1 MDVVE
6 GASLFVGS
14 RVQLVADQRSG
25 CAQEKM
31 VLAAAMLDGMIFQQ
45 FLFPK
50 RKANE
55 GNNVCEKEQEGEG
68 DKECGAECLFGGGT
82 HCKWNLY
89 RHIFYF
95 KGGDKSELDVVFW
108 ELMGGDVW
116 GCSHAHLGSR
126 GSTGKGLCDCFVSLS
141 W

>member
-1 MDVVE
+1 MS
-6 GASLFVGS
+6 SLFVGS

-82 HCKWNLY
+82 HCKRRQKRVGCCIL
-89 RHIFYF
+89 
-95 KGGDKSELDVVFW
+95 GADG
-108 ELMGGDVW
+108 W
-116 GCSHAHLGSR
+116 GCLGMQSCSSGQSR
-126 GSTGKGLCDCFVSLS
+126 QHRKGTVRLFCEPFMVKEETDIG
-141 W
+141 